1 MSVIDDKIQTELNAI
16 DIKALIV
23 ERATVKIDAILGN
36 RNINAEI
43 DKLIRNKII
52 EDVNNKLS
60 E

>member
-1 MSVIDDKIQTELNAI
+1 MSIIDDKIQTELNAI

-52 EDVNNKLS
+52 EDVNTKLS